1 MEIYRMNKIAYVSH
15 SQLDMWQHC
24 PRKWEFKY
32 VKHIQPPAS
41 APLIEGSCYHK
52 VLETY
57 FNHKLV
63 TGKDLLLPEVNDSI
77 ATHWKTIT
85 ASENLIDW
93 GMHNPEDV
101 RLECQALLTEYVSTI
116 APQITPV
123 NVEETYISDI
133 DGTKFVCVI
142 DLITSEGA
150 VIDHKTSAKKFTQ
163 DDVDKDIQ
171 ATAEAFVLDKA
182 IVFQNHVAVKDN
194 ITIQIVKSYRTDVDI
209 KWWLEMTKG
218 IIKQMNSGIAP
229 PRAMKGDYLCSWK
242 YCPYWN
248 QCRTGLAR
256 VNR

>member
-1 MEIYRMNKIAYVSH
+1 MSGIAYVSH
-15 SQLDMWQHC
+15 SQLDLWLHC

-32 VKHIQPPAS
+32 VKHIKVPTT

-63 TGKDLLLPEVNDSI
+63 TKQDLSLSDVNDSI
-77 ATHWKTIT
+77 ATHWNTILT
-85 ASENLIDW
+85 SEERINWEQHD
-93 GMHNPEDV
+93 PEDV

-123 NVEETYISDI
+123 SVEETYISDI
-133 DGTKFVCVI
+133 DGTKLACII
-142 DLITSEGA
+142 DLITSDET
-150 VIDHKTSAKKFTQ
+150 VVDHKTSSKKYTQ

-182 IVFQNHVAVKDN
+182 IVFQNHIAVKDGAY
-194 ITIQIVKSYRTDVDI
+194 IQIVKSYRLIKDI
-209 KWWLEMTKG
+209 EWWLEMTRG

-229 PRAMKGDYLCSWK
+229 PRAMKGDYLCSPK
-242 YCPYWN
+242 FCGYWN
-248 QCRTGLAR
+248 MCRAGLAR
-256 VNR
+256 SIR